1 MLHWLFMGA
10 LGSLLVAN
18 SSCIQ
23 DVKKDCN
30 NVFHREFNDR
40 YQLDFKAA
48 ENLCRSLGTTLATL
62 EQLKRA
68 QAAGYEKCRYGWI
81 QEKLVALPRVHAHP
95 SCGRNNTGVYT
106 ISRPL
111 SSKYDVFCYKDDK
124 SCTLESSPT
133 DIPTIPP
140 HPVETEKQTFTALS
154 QNRMS
159 TSLPTATDLEP
170 TTVPL
175 AEDDEVF
182 TGTTVGAAEPFAPVQ
197 TDPRTTAVLPL
208 SETLTESASPNVR
221 LTRLTSA
228 TAPGFTRKAILSPTS
243 PEHLLSSLSGS
254 PSTRTNTIE
263 VVDGS
268 GSAAGREPYTES
280 TGQTPLP
287 WDDHMTKP
295 TSGTDFPT
303 IGSTALPSPPSLPLD
318 DSQAVNLGTEA
329 ELRANHVTEIPFS
342 AELQSEPEV
351 GFATIRSTAHPSP
364 LASDSSPT
372 LAATQER
379 KEHTG
384 LVSEV
389 PSELEVI
396 KAEPHSDSVLITTGG
411 PTPPSPPTALV
422 DNSLR
427 YNTEEYSPKDESN
440 SLNSHSDPMDFS
452 EFQLST
458 EGDPESASGLFT
470 SHRLTNLSF
479 DPAAVT
485 VLDTT
490 WAPSSSPPSES
501 RGQPADSGN
510 TPEILD
516 FSPTEIRLD
525 HSTGLSNELRLA
537 ASASA
542 ETSVPFGESGSTSDI
557 LSLETRETAT
567 RFSQEITIN
576 IELAT
581 EPTSQPP
588 DINTSKRTFDPP
600 VGSTLQAV
608 DFDLTRSVRP
618 PDHSSAVAMPFVTT
632 QEPVTSTLP
641 PSPEVPPIVPSTTAK
656 KEVVHEMVNQIEPS
670 PHTTVQPKHTS
681 PELSGTTKVYSTI
694 VFEPTTSSPIT
705 TSQVYQVSSSTV
717 GQEQKDLEPTTVPLA
732 EDDEVFTGTTV
743 GAAEPFAPV
752 QTDPRTTAVL
762 PLSETLT
769 ESASPNVRLTR
780 LTSATAPGFTRK
792 AILSP
797 TSPEHLLNSLSGS
810 PSTRTNTIEVVD
822 GSGSAAGRE
831 PYTESTGQTPLPWD
845 DHMTKPTSGTD
856 FPTIGS
862 TALPSPPSL
871 PLDDSQA
878 VNLGTEAELRANHV
892 TEIPFSAEL
901 QSEPEVGFATIRS
914 TAHPSP
920 LASDSSPTLAATQE
934 RKEHTGLVSEVPSEL
949 EVIKAEPHSDRVLI
963 TTGGPTPPSPPTALV
978 DNSLRYNTEEYSPKD
993 ESNSLNSHSDPMD
1006 FSEFQ
1011 LSTEGDP
1018 ESASGL
1024 FTSHRLTNLS
1034 FDPAAVTVLDTT
1046 WAPSSSPPSESR
1058 GQPADSGNTPEILDF
1073 SPTEIR
1079 LDHNTGLSNELR
1091 LAASAS
1097 AETSVPFGES
1107 GSTSDILSL
1116 ETRETATRFS
1126 QEITINIE
1134 LATEPTSQPP
1144 DINTSKRTFDPP
1156 VGSTLQA
1163 VDFDLTRSVRPPD
1176 HSSAVAMPF
1185 VTTQEPVTST
1195 LPPSPEVPPIVPS
1208 TTAKKEVVHEMVNQI
1223 EPSPHTTVQPK
1234 HTSPE
1239 LSGTTKVY
1247 STIVFGPTTSS
1258 PITTSQVYQVS
1269 SSTVGQEQKAQPNI
1283 TKGSDNNLPTEK
1295 QPEPPAM
1302 GKKSAEAPLD
1312 WLIVAAI
1319 VVSLLIILLGGVMII
1334 YSKRL
1339 CGRKKSLTITK
1350 PGEDGVTAMEK
1361 GASNGRGEDAARQGE
1376 LKPEAK
1382 ESDEWIQLIDK
1393 NNLDIIPES
1402 TEAAKLMRRDESGE
1416 LPNIEVTTTA
1426 QDQVNWS

>member
-1 MLHWLFMGA
+1 MLNWLFMGA

-23 DVKKDCN
+23 DVKRDCN
-30 NVFHREFNDR
+30 NVFHKEFNGR

-68 QAAGYEKCRYGWI
+68 HAAGYEKCRYGWI
-81 QEKLVALPRVHAHP
+81 QEQLVALPRVHAHP
-95 SCGRNNTGVYT
+95 SCGRNHTGVYT

-111 SSKYDVFCYKDDK
+111 SSKYDVFCYEDDK
-124 SCTLESSPT
+124 SCTLENSPT

-140 HPVETEKQTFTALS
+140 HPVETEKQNFTTLS

-159 TSLPTATDLEP
+159 TSLPTVTDLEP

-175 AEDDEVF
+175 AEDRGVF

-197 TDPRTTAVLPL
+197 TDPWTTAVLPL
-208 SETLTESASPNVR
+208 SETLTESASPSVR

-228 TAPGFTRKAILSPTS
+228 TAPGFTRKAILSLTR
-243 PEHLLSSLSGS
+243 PEHLLNSLSGS
-254 PSTRTNTIE
+254 PSTRTHTIG

-268 GSAAGREPYTES
+268 GSAAGREPYSES
-280 TGQTPLP
+280 TGQTPLT

-295 TSGTDFPT
+295 TSETDLPT
-303 IGSTALPSPPSLPLD
+303 TGSTALPSPPSLPLD
-318 DSQAVNLGTEA
+318 DRQAVNLGTEA

-351 GFATIRSTAHPSP
+351 GFATIRRTALPSP

-379 KEHTG
+379 KEHTR
-384 LVSEV
+384 LISEV
-389 PSELEVI
+389 PSELELV
-396 KAEPHSDSVLITTGG
+396 KAEPHSDSVSVTTGST
-411 PTPPSPPTALV
+411 TPPSPPTAPV

-427 YNTEEYSPKDESN
+427 YNKEVYSPKGESN
-440 SLNSHSDPMDFS
+440 SLNSHSDPTDFS

-490 WAPSSSPPSES
+490 WAPSSSPSSES

-557 LSLETRETAT
+557 LSLETQETAT

-581 EPTSQPP
+581 EPSSQPPDINTSKRTFDPPVGSTLQAVDFDLTRSVRPPDHSSAVAMPFVTTQEPVTSTLPPSPEVPPIVPSTIAKKEVNQVESSPHTTVQPTHTSPELSGTTEVYSTIVFGPTTSSPIATSQVYQVSSSTVGQEQKDLEPTTVPLAEDRGVFTGTTVGAAEPFAPVQTDPWTTAVLPLSETLTESASPSVRLTRLTSATAPGFTRKAILSLTRPEHLLNSLSGSPSTRTHTIGVVDGSGSAAGREPYSESTGQTPLTWDDHMTKPTSETDLPTTGSTALPSPPSLPLDDRQAVNLGTEAELRANHVTEIPFSAELQSEPEVGFATIRRTALPSPLASDSSPTLAATQERKEHTRLISEVPSELELVKAEPHSDSVSVTTGSTTPPSPPTAPVDNSLRYNKEVYSPKGESNSLNSHSDPTDFSEFQLSTEGDPESASGLFTSHRLTNLSFDPAAVTVLDTTWAPSSSPSSESRGQPADSGNTPEILDFSPTEIRLDHSTGLSNELRLAASASAETSVPFGESGSTSDILSLETQETATRFSQEITINIELATEPSSQPP

-656 KEVVHEMVNQIEPS
+656 KKVNQVESS
-670 PHTTVQPKHTS
+670 PHTTVQPTHTS
-681 PELSGTTKVYSTI
+681 PELSGTT
-694 VFEPTTSSPIT
+694 E
-705 TSQVYQVSSSTV
+705 
-717 GQEQKDLEPTTVPLA
+717 
-732 EDDEVFTGTTV
+732 
-743 GAAEPFAPV
+743 
-752 QTDPRTTAVL
+752 
-762 PLSETLT
+762 
-769 ESASPNVRLTR
+769 
-780 LTSATAPGFTRK
+780 
-792 AILSP
+792 
-797 TSPEHLLNSLSGS
+797 
-810 PSTRTNTIEVVD
+810 
-822 GSGSAAGRE
+822 
-831 PYTESTGQTPLPWD
+831 
-845 DHMTKPTSGTD
+845 
-856 FPTIGS
+856 
-862 TALPSPPSL
+862 
-871 PLDDSQA
+871 
-878 VNLGTEAELRANHV
+878 
-892 TEIPFSAEL
+892 
-901 QSEPEVGFATIRS
+901 
-914 TAHPSP
+914 
-920 LASDSSPTLAATQE
+920 
-934 RKEHTGLVSEVPSEL
+934 
-949 EVIKAEPHSDRVLI
+949 
-963 TTGGPTPPSPPTALV
+963 
-978 DNSLRYNTEEYSPKD
+978 
-993 ESNSLNSHSDPMD
+993 
-1006 FSEFQ
+1006 
-1011 LSTEGDP
+1011 
-1018 ESASGL
+1018 
-1024 FTSHRLTNLS
+1024 
-1034 FDPAAVTVLDTT
+1034 
-1046 WAPSSSPPSESR
+1046 
-1058 GQPADSGNTPEILDF
+1058 
-1073 SPTEIR
+1073 
-1079 LDHNTGLSNELR
+1079 
-1091 LAASAS
+1091 
-1097 AETSVPFGES
+1097 
-1107 GSTSDILSL
+1107 
-1116 ETRETATRFS
+1116 
-1126 QEITINIE
+1126 
-1134 LATEPTSQPP
+1134 
-1144 DINTSKRTFDPP
+1144 
-1156 VGSTLQA
+1156 
-1163 VDFDLTRSVRPPD
+1163 
-1176 HSSAVAMPF
+1176 
-1185 VTTQEPVTST
+1185 
-1195 LPPSPEVPPIVPS
+1195 
-1208 TTAKKEVVHEMVNQI
+1208 
-1223 EPSPHTTVQPK
+1223 
-1234 HTSPE
+1234 
-1239 LSGTTKVY
+1239 VY

-1258 PITTSQVYQVS
+1258 PIATSQVYQVS

-1283 TKGSDNNLPTEK
+1283 TKGSDNNLLPEK
-1295 QPEPPAM
+1295 QPEPTAM
-1302 GKKSAEAPLD
+1302 GKKSAEAQLD

-1350 PGEDGVTAMEK
+1350 PGEDGITAMEK
-1361 GASNGRGEDAARQGE
+1361 GASNGRGEGAARQGE
-1376 LKPEAK
+1376 LKAEAK